1 MSVHPSAGIVA
12 SNADSVPVV
21 LVVDDERNVADTYA
35 LQLQDCD
42 TRVAYG
48 GEEALAKMDED
59 VDAVLLDRRM
69 PDISGDDVL
78 ATVRDRGYDTV
89 VVMATAVDPDLN
101 ILEMEFDDYLCKPID
116 RETLVGTLANH
127 LDPVARR
134 TDDVAT
140 FLSLL
145 SKIDVLKAERSP
157 AELAD
162 SDEYQRL
169 EARAAE
175 LETRLRESV
184 DEFEEMVATY
194 RDIDRGG

>member
-1 MSVHPSAGIVA
+1 VA
-12 SNADSVPVV
+12 SNADGGPVV
-21 LVVDDERNVADTYA
+21 LVVDDERHVADTYA
-35 LQLQDCD
+35 LQLQDYD

-48 GEEALAKMDED
+48 GEEALTTMDED

-69 PDISGDDVL
+69 PDIHGDEVL
-78 ATVRDRGYDTV
+78 ATIRDRGYDCV

-116 RETLVGTLANH
+116 RETLVETLANH

-134 TDDVAT
+134 TEDLAT

-145 SKIDVLKAERSP
+145 SKIDVLEAERSP

-169 EARAAE
+169 KARAAE
-175 LETRLRESV
+175 LAPRLRESV
-184 DEFEEMVATY
+184 DGFEEMVATY
-194 RDIDRGG
+194 RDIDRGR